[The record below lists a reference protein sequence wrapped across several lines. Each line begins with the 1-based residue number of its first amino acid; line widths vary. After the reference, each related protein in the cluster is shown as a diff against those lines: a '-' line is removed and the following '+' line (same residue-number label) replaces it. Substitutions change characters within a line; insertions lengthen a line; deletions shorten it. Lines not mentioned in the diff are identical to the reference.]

1 MNIGLLGFGVVGGG
15 VWELA
20 QENRAL
26 NVKKVLVNPED
37 YDARA
42 EIFYATTLGC
52 NGIYCL
58 GNSPSGWP
66 MHAMEHALSA
76 YYDITHG
83 EGLAILTPRWMR
95 HILTHSAG
103 ELHDQVV
110 ARIEKFGK
118 NVFGAE
124 GCEAS
129 ILAIHDFFREIGIPM
144 TLKEV
149 GIDDSRL
156 GEMAQHVALLEGL
169 DRAWVPLYEQD
180 ILAIYKD
187 CL

>member
-1 MNIGLLGFGVVGGG
+1 MAS
-15 VWELA
+15 E
-20 QENRAL
+20 
-26 NVKKVLVNPED
+26 
-37 YDARA
+37 
-42 EIFYATTLGC
+42 
-52 NGIYCL
+52 
-58 GNSPSGWP
+58 
-66 MHAMEHALSA
+66 
-76 YYDITHG
+76 
-83 EGLAILTPRWMR
+83 LTPRWMR

-110 ARIEKFGK
+110 ERIEKFGK

-180 ILAIYKD
+180 ILDIYKD